1 MRYFTKNKIIGMLII
16 LVAFLL
22 ILLSD
27 ILTRNRNLEAKIKI
41 QEDII
46 EIKNNKINE
55 LETVKQNMDEQFGIY

>member
-1 MRYFTKNKIIGMLII
+1 MRYFTKNKIIGILII